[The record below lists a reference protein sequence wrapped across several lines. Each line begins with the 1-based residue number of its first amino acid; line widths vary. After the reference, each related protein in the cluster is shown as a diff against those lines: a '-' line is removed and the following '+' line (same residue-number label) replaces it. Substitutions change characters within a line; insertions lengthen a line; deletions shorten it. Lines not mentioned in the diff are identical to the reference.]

1 VRGGKKQ
8 EIGYMRLKA
17 MWDTIDG
24 KVDENVLSQ
33 LASGKVFDA
42 CTTACKIL
50 QHNAKV
56 VSWINEPA
64 LICKS

>member
-1 VRGGKKQ
+1 
-8 EIGYMRLKA
+8 

-33 LASGKVFDA
+33 LASGKVLDA